1 MKKYLILCIICLLS
15 VSQVWAAN
23 NTTLVITLTDAGG
36 TPLTDSDLSAGDI
49 ALFSATLKWKNL
61 TINVPGSFGKFFKLP
76 NNTWA
81 LQISLQGFNSGGDVP
96 IESVDPVLSATD
108 LTITTNLGETVNAV
122 IKRKKASG
130 TQQETL
136 DITPPAVLPK
146 ISLSSSTICADGS
159 TTNVTIKDAPA
170 DLLANYTISVT
181 PNPAN
186 FSVSPLDDYPI
197 EIKANTGTA
206 AGSYT
211 VKLMK
216 NGTPPTEVSSTELTV
231 GATPSLTISATQ
243 KDGADAYYCKGTG
256 AKNQVTLTAS
266 PVDAYSYQWS
276 GSSTAKTARIDV
288 STAGKYTVTATS
300 SGAGCPA
307 KAEIDVKEHTRPG
320 GVTIINSVADVCAN
334 AGSGST
340 TLTPGTASAGSG
352 GGTPTYVWSGS
363 SINASSGVVSNETV
377 STMAAGTTYTLTVS
391 DNKCS
396 SMATHT
402 LKGHKLV
409 VSLTPAT
416 KSVASGT
423 EVDMT
428 ATPIQTPAQS
438 PAGISYVWT
447 GDVKTSSGA
456 SATSAAVT
464 SGNTPLK
471 YKVEASDAYCK
482 DVPSDEVA
490 YSVTAGS
497 EVEIASISGGQAC
510 EAKVPVKATI
520 QKGTAPY
527 TYTWSSVPAGLTFTP
542 ATGST
547 SGSVA
552 SDATGVPN
560 VYRAKLKVT
569 DAKGVVVEKETAV
582 KIYAKPTLT
591 DITVTSSEI
600 CVGPGNMVTLQANG
614 GAAATPPQDNSA
626 TLNYVWTGATKLADQ
641 TKASVTLAAGETTYK
656 VKIVDGNY
664 CESPERTV
672 KHTGHQVTVVA
683 EINNSATSVAIPY
696 GSTANL
702 KSTVTLNPNVAPN
715 KVDSYEWTPVA
726 GIDEGA
732 VSATATTTKL
742 TAGGSYKVEVID
754 NNGCRASDDVPYTV
768 SGSALSVTAQPAYIC
783 AGDITTK
790 LSCAVSGGVTG
801 VTPTY
806 LWTSLVPG
814 LSFVDATAKEPQV
827 AATTPAGKY
836 RVKVQV
842 TQGAQTAESLEVEIT
857 IGAQPKITSIGI
869 YQGGNLIPNDGTS
882 VFPNSVVD
890 VIVVANAAAGT
901 VYTWSPMSQIAN
913 ISGDKLTATSIP
925 LALGDPC
932 FKLELKNVDGKC
944 PVSNEACVPV
954 RGTEFLVDMK
964 DQTICAGT
972 ASNITSVGAISGGSK
987 PYKNHTWTC
996 TDPAFLFTSNGESIT
1011 VSAAT
1016 APGTYTVR
1024 LEVDD
1029 AKGNHALPE
1038 DFTVTVNAVP
1048 KFIAVST
1055 TPQTVKVGNNVTL
1068 SASVNPSASSLTWT
1082 GTPTEGSQQGTTGT
1096 ASIVAGTFTTIGR
1109 YPYTVEAANG
1119 KCKKDTT
1126 VIINVIEKTEEIA
1139 ITAEDVQACEG
1150 AGGTLTASA
1159 TGGGTGGLSYRWEV
1173 ISGNM
1178 VLESTTGPSV
1188 NIASAG
1194 PGTHRVTV
1202 YVTDKS
1208 ADPAPPQ
1215 QKTITVTVHT
1225 NPVIDPI
1232 VVTNVATN
1240 ATGTTVEYGD
1250 ELKLATSV
1258 NPGNATLT
1266 WTESGSGNSLLSANG
1281 SPVFTKPMTD
1291 TKTYTVTAT
1300 ANGTCTASREVT
1312 VTVNR
1317 PATGGLLELELEK
1330 KCADLG
1336 ESMVLSM
1343 KATGGTTYSFTL
1355 KNNAGLAKVFTGSGP
1370 WQHLI
1375 ALGDQD
1381 TYFVQ
1386 DFKAFKNGVEITPT
1400 KVVPTQIEALFYT
1413 TPSITIT
1420 NGNNQAVCQGDA
1432 LTLSAS
1438 SQLGGTTY
1446 SWNNG
1451 VVNGEAFHPATSG
1464 VYTVT
1469 ATSDKGCIATS
1480 DVSVTIIPKPTV
1492 TIGASPETIC
1502 LGDTVILTAGGSAT
1516 EFVWNN
1522 GQTGSPITVVPN
1534 VGGTIRYVVTGKEM
1548 VNGCTD
1554 TATVKVVVNEPPRII
1569 SASKAVRSIAIGK
1582 SVAFG
1587 VKASGKGLS
1596 YEWQRWT
1603 GSSWLTLYDASDDQ
1617 PAVSGSHSDSL
1628 KLINVPKSWDGT
1640 KLQCVVTNSCGVA
1653 DTTFTLNV
1661 KECFDILDVEWDMCH
1676 GIRPEKDPA
1685 VAIDGWYC
1693 PGSRIA
1699 ICARLVLDDPDVE
1712 LENAVYKWTVDGLST
1727 TDGRWGEMKFISD
1740 SSILSW
1746 IPPAEWQDNI
1756 TIALCAYVDGACDTI
1771 SKSYLRLKAM
1781 KYTDLAW
1788 EMKTSVDP
1796 ARMFCPGDTVTCWI
1810 DDPKKT
1816 AGLNPTYKWYN
1827 DIFDLEVE
1835 APTHNKVVSLKNDQV
1850 VMAMGQRDSWMKVIM
1865 TPSPEICTR
1874 EPHYTDTAFLQVKK
1888 FVEPSLYIDCAD
1900 TIACRGD
1907 SVRMSAIYANAGLN
1921 PTFQW
1926 QRSIGEPFPGWN
1938 LGTKSHAT
1946 VYLDEKDVW
1955 VKCVMKPS
1963 ADVCYDKTKP
1973 IVDAIQIKVLQAEGS
1988 IQIACDM
1995 KDKEPGDELLFT
2007 SEVKDVLG
2015 DHKYEWMVNGRL
2027 APEGD
2032 SEYSCNTLRSGDVV
2046 YCLVSGERLCQSRIQ
2061 SNEIKVEFGRV
2072 TRDTVITIYRNERIQ
2087 NLKLFKAGDEGRLF
2101 LIDKFPHDGIALL
2114 TLLGGQFNY
2123 VPNRNFVGVDY
2134 VHYLV
2139 KDKFDPSKVEEGHI
2153 YINVK
2158 ENGLDNLPN
2167 VITPNG
2173 DGLNDEWHLETIT
2186 GKYTDYEI
2194 TIYNRIGNVV
2204 FRCKNNYTND
2214 WNGQTMSNPNYEMPL
2229 GVLQSGIYTYV
2240 ISLDKGQ
2247 KKIMS
2252 WLEIRAGLSR
2262 GSYR

>member
-1 MKKYLILCIICLLS
+1 MKKNVILFFLCWCCWNGAMAQCTDNVGTLYVLFVDGSGNKMVISNADLADYRATVTYGSETVTIPNS
-15 VSQVWAAN
+15 N
-23 NTTLVITLTDAGG
+23 PNTLFMNMPGNSPGLKLDLQDFKTG
-36 TPLTDSDLSAGDI
+36 TIPYNAP
-49 ALFSATLKWKNL
+49 
-61 TINVPGSFGKFFKLP
+61 INVTIVTKEGITFTASVPRSKC
-76 NNTWA
+76 
-81 LQISLQGFNSGGDVP
+81 GGA
-96 IESVDPVLSATD
+96 IQHL
-108 LTITTNLGETVNAV
+108 
-122 IKRKKASG
+122 
-130 TQQETL
+130 L
-136 DITPPAVLPK
+136 DATPPAVLPT
-146 ISLSSSTICADGS
+146 IDLSASTICAGGS
-159 TTNVTIKDAPA
+159 ATNVTVTNPPA
-170 DLLANYTISVT
+170 NWAGYTLSVT
-181 PNPAN
+181 PSPAN
-186 FSVSPLDDYPI
+186 GGFSTSALTASPITVSAN
-197 EIKANTGTA
+197 ANTT
-206 AGSYT
+206 AGSYRVNLIKDGNT
-211 VKLMK
+211 AAPVATAL
-216 NGTPPTEVSSTELTV
+216 LTV
-231 GATPSLTISATQ
+231 GAVPTITITPNNN
-243 KDGADAYYCKGTG
+243 DGGLGYFCTG
-256 AKNQVTLTAS
+256 GSDKTTVDLTAS
-266 PVDAYSYQWS
+266 SSITGYSFEWPGGVINSKLAGVNTTGTYTVKATKAGGCPATASIVVGKKTAPVKPVIKAPNPADVCVDDKGKTTLEVDPITS
-276 GSSTAKTARIDV
+276 GSDYIWSTTVKNSGKLDV
-288 STAGKYTVTATS
+288 AHSTVGTNAGGAAYNVKESDGKCISNPSDNVILYGHQITLALDKPSAPVPSGSTQTVTATATLNPTSGTVDPNTWSWTGTGDGIKTGNTTNQITTNPITQS
-300 SGAGCPA
+300 SGYYAEVKDQYGCAAKSSTVTFTVKAGTVWDINLAAKSGCFGSTINLTATTTGTVPSPTYTWTSSDGLTFAPA
-307 KAEIDVKEHTRPG
+307 NALSTNVSANPGTYHAKLTVKDVNNVEKSKEVE
-320 GVTIINSVADVCAN
+320 VTIFANPTLDAIKVTSTDVCKDDQITLEAVNPAAAN
-334 AGSGST
+334 PVLG
-340 TLTPGTASAGSG
+340 TPGT
-352 GGTPTYVWSGS
+352 
-363 SINASSGVVSNETV
+363 
-377 STMAAGTTYTLTVS
+377 LT
-391 DNKCS
+391 
-396 SMATHT
+396 
-402 LKGHKLV
+402 
-409 VSLTPAT
+409 
-416 KSVASGT
+416 
-423 EVDMT
+423 
-428 ATPIQTPAQS
+428 
-438 PAGISYVWT
+438 
-447 GDVKTSSGA
+447 
-456 SATSAAVT
+456 
-464 SGNTPLK
+464 
-471 YKVEASDAYCK
+471 
-482 DVPSDEVA
+482 
-490 YSVTAGS
+490 
-497 EVEIASISGGQAC
+497 
-510 EAKVPVKATI
+510 
-520 QKGTAPY
+520 
-527 TYTWSSVPAGLTFTP
+527 
-542 ATGST
+542 
-547 SGSVA
+547 
-552 SDATGVPN
+552 
-560 VYRAKLKVT
+560 
-569 DAKGVVVEKETAV
+569 
-582 KIYAKPTLT
+582 
-591 DITVTSSEI
+591 
-600 CVGPGNMVTLQANG
+600 
-614 GAAATPPQDNSA
+614 
-626 TLNYVWTGATKLADQ
+626 YVWTGATANVGDNK
-641 TKASVTLAAGETTYK
+641 KATGTLAAGNNTYTLK
-656 VKIVDGNY
+656 VKDGNN
-664 CESPERTV
+664 CESAQRSITYVGHEV
-672 KHTGHQVTVVA
+672 KV
-683 EINNSATSVAIPY
+683 NSITLNPASPIPY
-696 GSTANL
+696 GSTASL
-702 KSTVTLNPNVAPN
+702 SCATQCTPATGSVV
-715 KVDSYEWTPVA
+715 SYEWTPLA
-726 GIDEGA
+726 GIDGLTDQR
-732 VSATATTTKL
+732 TATTTKL
-742 TAGGSYKVEVID
+742 TVAGSYTVTVTDE
-754 NNGCRASDDVPYTV
+754 NGCEGTKIVNYNISGGPLTV
-768 SGSALSVTAQPAYIC
+768 STQPAYIC
-783 AGDITTK
+783 AGATTTLSCSVNVGTGTPTYKWISVDGRLSFNDVTSATPQITTK
-790 LSCAVSGGVTG
+790 
-801 VTPTY
+801 TPGTY
-806 LWTSLVPG
+806 P
-814 LSFVDATAKEPQV
+814 
-827 AATTPAGKY
+827 
-836 RVKVQV
+836 VKVEV
-842 TQGAQTAESLEVEIT
+842 TRGVQTVESAEVIIT
-857 IGAQPKITSIGI
+857 IGAQPVLTGLALHMAGDPAVISG
-869 YQGGNLIPNDGTS
+869 S
-882 VFPNSVVD
+882 VLPGSVVEA
-890 VIVVANAAAGT
+890 IATATSLPAGT
-901 VYTWSPMSQIAN
+901 IYNWTSTPGGLIAD
-913 ISGDKLTATSIP
+913 ISGDKLTATSVP
-925 LALGDPC
+925 LVNGAPC
-932 FKLELKNVDGKC
+932 FKLQVTNAEDKC
-944 PVSNEACVPV
+944 PDEDEACMTVS
-954 RGTEFLVDMK
+954 GTALEVKMTDV
-964 DQTICAGT
+964 TVCAG
-972 ASNITSVGAISGGSK
+972 ASPVISSAGKVTGGV
-987 PYKNHTWTC
+987 PAYEYTWSC
-996 TDPAFLFTSNGESIT
+996 TNPAFHYTVSADGVSIT
-1011 VSAAT
+1011 VT
-1016 APGTYTVR
+1016 PGTVAGTYPVS
-1024 LEVDD
+1024 LKVKDK
-1029 AKGNHALPE
+1029 KGNVASKNF
-1038 DFTVTVNAVP
+1038 DVTVDAMP

-1055 TPQTVKVGNNVTL
+1055 TPQTVKVGNKVTL
-1068 SASVNPSASSLTWT
+1068 SASVSPSASSLTWT
-1082 GTPTEGSQQGTTGT
+1082 GMPTEGSQQGTTGT
-1096 ASIVAGTFTTIGR
+1096 ASIVAGTFTTATT
-1109 YPYTVEAANG
+1109 YTYTVEATNG
-1119 KCKKDTT
+1119 TCKKDTT
-1126 VIINVIEKTEEIA
+1126 VIINVIEKTEEIK
-1139 ITAEDVQACEG
+1139 IKAEDVQICDG
-1150 AGGTLTASA
+1150 DRGPLTASA

-1188 NIASAG
+1188 SIASAD

-1202 YVTDKS
+1202 YVTDNS

-1215 QKTITVTVHT
+1215 QKTITVTVHAK
-1225 NPVIDPI
+1225 PVIDPI

-1386 DFKAFKNGVEITPT
+1386 DFKAFKNGVEINPT

-1469 ATSDKGCIATS
+1469 ATSDKGCISKS

-1548 VNGCTD
+1548 LNGCTD
-1554 TATVKVVVNEPPRII
+1554 TATVKVVVNEPPRIT
-1569 SASKAVRSIAIGK
+1569 SASKSVRSIAIGK

-1603 GSSWLTLYDASDDQ
+1603 GSSWMTLYDASDDQ

-1771 SKSYLRLKAM
+1771 CKSYLRLKAM

-1796 ARMFCPGDTVTCWI
+1796 TRMFCPGDTVTCWI
-1810 DDPKKT
+1810 NDPKKT
-1816 AGLNPTYKWYN
+1816 AGLNPTYRWYN

-1835 APTHNKVVSLKNDQV
+1835 SPTHNKVVSLKNDQV
-1850 VMAMGQRDSWMKVIM
+1850 VMAMGQQDSWMKVIM

-1926 QRSIGEPFPGWN
+1926 QRSIGDPFLGWN

-2087 NLKLFKAGDEGRLF
+2087 NLKLFKAGDEGKLF

-2139 KDKFDPSKVEEGHI
+2139 KDKFDPNKVEEGHI

-2194 TIYNRIGNVV
+2194 TIYNRTGNVV
-2204 FRCKNNYTND
+2204 FRCRNNYVND

-2247 KKIMS
+2247 KKIIS